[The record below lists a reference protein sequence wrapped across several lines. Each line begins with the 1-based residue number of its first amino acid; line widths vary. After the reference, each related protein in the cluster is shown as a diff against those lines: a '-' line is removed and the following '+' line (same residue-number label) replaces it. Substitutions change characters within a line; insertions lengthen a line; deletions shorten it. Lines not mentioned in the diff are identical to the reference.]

1 MTTLHVSMSFN
12 LQTKYFLDFFN
23 FYVVLINHGISSISA
38 VSTFQY
44 NPKLPWKQT
53 FQIRS
58 YATSVA
64 LSVADPGGRGGHP
77 PPALLK

>member
-1 MTTLHVSMSFN
+1 MTSLHVSMSFN
-12 LQTKYFLDFFN
+12 LQILFRFFS
-23 FYVVLINHGISSISA
+23 FYAVLINQRISSISA

-64 LSVADPGGRGGHP
+64 LSVADPVGG
-77 PPALLK
+77 